1 MEDFVAVG
9 DLNWADLAQE
19 VSVEN
24 NFSTWPRDCFCGIL
38 VEKNVANFCTC
49 LKSVPESEVKRLGFI
64 ALTKEVSETP
74 TIDFSS

>member
-1 MEDFVAVG
+1 MEDFVAES
-9 DLNWADLAQE
+9 DLNCAELAQK
-19 VSVEN
+19 VSVKK
-24 NFSTWPRDCFCGIL
+24 NFSMWPRDCFCGIL